1 MERECA
7 KYLVYEYQLMKDF
20 KEKSEFSN
28 QFFEKQWLLIIN
40 ICKIP
45 SKLLLL
51 INMWWLSG
59 IDISR
64 NKITKIIND

>member
-1 MERECA
+1 MERECV

-51 INMWWLSG
+51 INM
-59 IDISR
+59 
-64 NKITKIIND
+64 